1 MKIQRFDDL
10 QNKDRLAKIIFLN
23 FFNLQYEQNI
33 DFSIE
38 SILEIL
44 NNPALIGWFLLDNNE
59 KIIGY
64 LIGKTQGLNDGRFVY
79 YISYFYIV
87 NKYRNNGL
95 GTRMLLTCMEYIKN
109 QNISNIMLITKNN
122 SRAHKLYTSLGFD
135 IDPLIKI
142 KNNDYVVISNY
153 SFTNS

>member
-1 MKIQRFDDL
+1 MKLQRFNDL
-10 QNKDRLAKIIFLN
+10 ENTNKLSKIIFLN
-23 FFNLQYEQNI
+23 FFDLQYEDNI
-33 DFSIE
+33 DFSIQ
-38 SILEIL
+38 SVINILDS
-44 NNPALIGWFLLDNNE
+44 PALIGWFLLDNDN

-87 NKYRNNGL
+87 NKYRNKGL

-122 SRAHKLYTSLGFD
+122 SNAHKLYSKLGFD
-135 IDPLIKI
+135 IDPIIKI
-142 KNNDYVVISNY
+142 KNPNYCIISNY
-153 SFTNS
+153 SF